1 MNNKILKQIKYC
13 REQKGMSLNE
23 LSLKSDVSYSYLL
36 QLEKGLKTNPSLDIL
51 EKISNALDID
61 ITFLFINN

>member
-1 MNNKILKQIKYC
+1 MNNEILKQIKYC